1 MLMEATFQAPE
12 SMTSVVHLRLEC
24 LERLKT
30 EQDTPLSLRER
41 LVVAALLAVHA
52 GSDAGLLTHA
62 MHDFEDSLLP
72 RYVVLSGW
80 LAPWGPVSRH
90 PNAIIKVARYLL
102 GEYPEAEKLV
112 AWDRVHARYG
122 HV

>member
-1 MLMEATFQAPE
+1 MDTMQVPSE
-12 SMTSVVHLRLEC
+12 MTNVVHLRLEC
-24 LERLKT
+24 LERLKS
-30 EQDTPLSLRER
+30 DADMSLSLRER

-52 GSDAGLLTHA
+52 GSDPGLLIDA

-80 LAPWGPVSRH
+80 LAPWGPVSRY
-90 PNAIIKVARYLL
+90 PNAVIKVARYLM
-102 GEYPEAEKLV
+102 GEYPEAERLV
-112 AWDRVHARYG
+112 AWDRVQTRYG

>member
-1 MLMEATFQAPE
+1 MEDLLKVPE

-24 LERLKT
+24 LERLRSDK
-30 EQDTPLSLRER
+30 DTPLSLRER

-52 GSDAGLLTHA
+52 GSDPGLLTHA

>member
-1 MLMEATFQAPE
+1 MDAIQVPSE
-12 SMTSVVHLRLEC
+12 MTNVVHLRLEC
-24 LERLKT
+24 LERLKSD
-30 EQDTPLSLRER
+30 EDTPLNLRER
-41 LVVAALLAVHA
+41 LTVAALLSVHA
-52 GSDAGLLTHA
+52 GSDSGLLIDA

-102 GEYPEAEKLV
+102 GEFPEAEKLV
-112 AWDRVHARYG
+112 AWDRVQARYG